1 MCIRD
6 SLGTLLRQYYPA
18 PEPEVR
24 IVDMREELKHGHKLI
39 FSRELLTDL
48 EQTLENHGQAL
59 LFLNRREM
67 CIRDRAHSLQRTVRY
82 ILKQQGISVEN
93 IPLED
98 EAATVDKEA
107 DND

>member
-1 MCIRD
+1 MTIR
-6 SLGTLLRQYYPA
+6 
-18 PEPEVR
+18 
-24 IVDMREELKHGHKLI
+24 
-39 FSRELLTDL
+39 FL
-48 EQTLENHGQAL
+48 EQEVA
-59 LFLNRREM
+59 EE
-67 CIRDRAHSLQRTVRY
+67 IAHSLQRTVRY

>member
-1 MCIRD
+1 M
-6 SLGTLLRQYYPA
+6 
-18 PEPEVR
+18 V
-24 IVDMREELKHGHKLI
+24 
-39 FSRELLTDL
+39 
-48 EQTLENHGQAL
+48 
-59 LFLNRREM
+59 LFADIIINRKTPVSYT
-67 CIRDRAHSLQRTVRY
+67 HLY

>member
-1 MCIRD
+1 MVTQDFAPIERIHQIAVKSGPIDRVYGLAKVVATTAGGTVTIR
-6 SLGTLLRQYYPA
+6 
-18 PEPEVR
+18 
-24 IVDMREELKHGHKLI
+24 
-39 FSRELLTDL
+39 FL
-48 EQTLENHGQAL
+48 EQEVA
-59 LFLNRREM
+59 EE
-67 CIRDRAHSLQRTVRY
+67 IAHSLQRTVRY